1 MAAPFLSRDDI
12 EQIAQKILSIYSD
25 AYVPKNHMFYT
36 VEPELLAE
44 VLGIAVD
51 YQMLSLDGSILG
63 VTSPD
68 EQMVSVFYDNE
79 ECYYY
84 LDGYTVLVDCRLRD
98 SE

>member
-44 VLGIAVD
+44 VLARIEHLV
-51 YQMLSLDGSILG
+51 
-63 VTSPD
+63 
-68 EQMVSVFYDNE
+68 
-79 ECYYY
+79 C
-84 LDGYTVLVDCRLRD
+84 VLLAT
-98 SE
+98 